1 MGRITK
7 AETIIRRQED
17 LAARLLDRAL
27 EATGA
32 DEIGVDVQLDVF
44 EKVGKWVAIKNRIED
59 QGESQINDFKR
70 RIQGETKA
78 AESRTHRPT
87 RAERLEALKSK
98 LPDRSNSGN
107 ERNSGGSSGEVSATV
122 GS

>member
-32 DEIGVDVQLDVF
+32 DEVGVDVQLDVF

-78 AESRTHRPT
+78 SEGRTHRPT
-87 RAERLEALKSK
+87 RAERLEALKER
-98 LPDRSNSGN
+98 LPDRSNGSPNRDSGAV
-107 ERNSGGSSGEVSATV
+107 GGSVPVAADG
-122 GS
+122 